1 MKHDSH
7 HFIIQ
12 MIKTRQYFTLLNLK
26 SQFVFLYPKYALDF
40 KEEEMKKETVCGQN
54 SIHSVI
60 SIQLF

>member
-12 MIKTRQYFTLLNLK
+12 MIKTRQYFIPLNLK
-26 SQFVFLYPKYALDF
+26 KLVCFLYPKYALDF

-54 SIHSVI
+54 YIHSVI
-60 SIQLF
+60 SIQVF